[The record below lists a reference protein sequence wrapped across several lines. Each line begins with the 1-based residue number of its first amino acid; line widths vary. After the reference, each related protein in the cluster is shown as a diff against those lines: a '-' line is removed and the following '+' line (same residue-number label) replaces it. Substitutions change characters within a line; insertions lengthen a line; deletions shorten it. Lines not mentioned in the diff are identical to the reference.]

1 MLDDDKEPDQE
12 ISFVEEHGLSVL
24 NWGFC
29 IGKASEFRVLKYI
42 DEGIYGKVYLA
53 QYLPIY
59 LGAIATESSTP
70 SNPSTDRTSTE
81 TP

>member
-12 ISFVEEHGLSVL
+12 ISFVEEHGVSVL
-24 NWGFC
+24 NWGVC

-53 QYLPIY
+53 QYL
-59 LGAIATESSTP
+59 
-70 SNPSTDRTSTE
+70 
-81 TP
+81 